1 MALYTL
7 SDLHLSLSAEK
18 PMDIF
23 RGWSGYVEKIE
34 ENWNRLVGPEDTVV
48 LPGDL
53 SWAMKLEDTAA
64 DFAFIHRLPGKKLI
78 LKGNHDLWWCTMR
91 KMENFLSENGFTSLS
106 FIHNN
111 AVPVEHACV
120 CGTRGW
126 FYDDVESNQ
135 KVLLREA
142 GRLDTSISMAEK
154 SGLAPVVFLHYPP
167 VYGGLV
173 CEEIFGV
180 LEKHGIKRVYY
191 GHIHGSGAAKA
202 VTGIYRGIDFHLVS
216 CDLVNFTPVLVEQF

>member
-1 MALYTL
+1 MSLFALG
-7 SDLHLSLSAEK
+7 DLHLSLSGNK

-23 RGWSGYVEKIE
+23 KGWDNHVERLAA
-34 ENWNRLVGPEDTVV
+34 NWKRLITEEDTVV

-64 DFAFIHRLPGKKLI
+64 DFAFIHALPGRKLL

-91 KMENFLSENGFTSLS
+91 KMENYFTEQGFTSMR

-111 AVPVEHACV
+111 AVPVGRVCV

-126 FYDDVESNQ
+126 FFDDVSSDK

-142 GRLDTSISMAEK
+142 GRLEASIAAAEK
-154 SGLAPVVFLHYPP
+154 TGLEPVVFLHYPP
-167 VYGGLV
+167 VYGDQV
-173 CEEIFGV
+173 CEEIFEV
-180 LEKHGIKRVYY
+180 IQKHNIKRVYY
-191 GHIHGSGAAKA
+191 GHLHGPAVYKA
-202 VTGIYRGIDFHLVS
+202 VNGWYEGIQFRLVS
-216 CDLVNFTPVLVEQF
+216 CDCVGFTPVLVP